1 MGLQKNIVCD
11 IMKITKNNGANMD
24 NRVLNIT
31 NGEVFNEYFISRFGG
46 DAIPFCEAMM
56 DGKAV
61 MDIFSEEFVEL
72 RSAEI
77 DVGVDLYKSKMHV
90 CKELKNGYTKLNLWF
105 GKDTFCQMNLLTL
118 LAYLE
123 QIEYQGKVALNYI
136 DDETFDVIESN
147 IQVDLGRYLELYEK
161 IIVSKSVPKEVGVLC
176 LNSVELYFDYH
187 SKNGRLAEI
196 VRNNSTMERMDLI
209 CLLLN
214 NSKEYGLSD
223 IQAKKLIEKYRN

>member
-61 MDIFSEEFVEL
+61 MDIFSEEFIEL
-72 RSAEI
+72 RSFELN
-77 DVGVDLYKSKMHV
+77 VGVDLYKSKMHV
-90 CKELKNGYTKLNLWF
+90 HKELQNDYAKLNLWF

-123 QIEYQGKVALNYI
+123 QIEFSGEVALNYI
-136 DDETFDVIESN
+136 DDETFDVIEGD

-161 IIVSKSVPKEVGVLC
+161 ILVSKSVPKEVGVLC

-187 SKNGRLAEI
+187 STNGKLAEI

-223 IQAKKLIEKYRN
+223 IQTIKLIEKYRN